1 MVIGDGN
8 SIISLKDR
16 LLKLDKKTSPPR
28 QSISV
33 ESSKDNNIPQ
43 KKTDNT
49 FINFLKVR
57 EENILASKSGFIRD
71 QNEAL
76 KQVDD
81 LKVLFKKDL
90 SSALDVHKKADPNK
104 VLRFYPFE

>member
-16 LLKLDKKTSPPR
+16 LLKLDKKSPPPK
-28 QSISV
+28 
-33 ESSKDNNIPQ
+33 SSSTEGSFKQDGSLQ
-43 KKTDNT
+43 KKMDNT
-49 FINFLKVR
+49 LINFLKVR

-71 QNEAL
+71 QEEANRHIEEL
-76 KQVDD
+76 KR
-81 LKVLFKKDL
+81 LFKDELPKVID
-90 SSALDVHKKADPNK
+90 AHKKADPNK